1 MLTSGLILMGV
12 TQFWDGVVSGVVILA
27 AAGLDV
33 IVRRVGAAAQQT
45 REVLA

>member
-12 TQFWDGVVSGVVILA
+12 TEFWDGVVSGLVILA
-27 AAGLDV
+27 AAGLDLF
-33 IVRRVGAAAQQT
+33 VRRAGAAAQLQ